1 MGIKSVKLKSMTP
14 YPFTTGPA
22 FDFPQNHPYYF
33 SNFGY
38 WEKGYDYPTA
48 AKKMAI
54 LTGDAAGLNK
64 DSKLLEVGSGLGGS
78 VFVWAKDFSVRE
90 ILAVNLEGEQSEF
103 AKDLIANEQLNSV
116 IWKEGDWKI
125 ISNLEDSSFTHI
137 ICLDCIYHFQDKSSF
152 YKEVKRLLTPNGKF
166 VFTDLSFPKSIGR
179 FSLYYKFLE
188 FLTSVALVP
197 KENQNT
203 TDQTLHT
210 LNDIGFRI
218 IRTEEWGEFVY
229 PGFAEFAK
237 SQTGTLQVFA
247 NTILH
252 FYHSGFL
259 NYQFYVVEK
268 SEYSL

>member
-1 MGIKSVKLKSMTP
+1 MGIKIVKLKSMIP

-22 FDFPQNHPYYF
+22 FDFPQIHPYYF

-38 WEKGYDYPTA
+38 WEKDFDYPTA

-54 LTGDAAGLNK
+54 LTGDAAGLNQ
-64 DSKLLEVGSGLGGS
+64 DSKLLEIGSGLGGS
-78 VFVWAKDFSVRE
+78 VFVWAKDFCVPE
-90 ILAVNLEGEQSEF
+90 ILAVNLEGEQSKF
-103 AKDLIANEQLNSV
+103 AKDLIAKEKLESV
-116 IWKEGDWKI
+116 IWQEGDWKI
-125 ISNLEDSSFTHI
+125 ISDLKDSTFTHI

-152 YKEVKRLLTPNGKF
+152 YKEVKRLLKPNGKF
-166 VFTDLSFPKSIGR
+166 VFTDLTFPRSIGR

-203 TDQTLHT
+203 NNQTLQT
-210 LNDIGFRI
+210 LDEIGFKI
-218 IRTEEWGEFVY
+218 IRTAEWGEFVY
-229 PGFAEFAK
+229 PGFAEFTKSQAK
-237 SQTGTLQVFA
+237 SLQIFA

-252 FYHSGFL
+252 FYHFGFL